1 MVLPDL
7 FTPLHGSSAVA
18 ALLAATVALVCA
30 AAFISF
36 PRLLGWLASVTPA
49 PANDNDD
56 GFRSPRSRI
65 FEV

>member
-7 FTPLHGSSAVA
+7 FTPLHGSTAAA
-18 ALLAATVALVCA
+18 ALLAAAVALACA
-30 AAFISF
+30 AAFISL
-36 PRLLGWLASVTPA
+36 PRLFGWLASMTPE

>member
-30 AAFISF
+30 SAFISF
-36 PRLLGWLASVTPA
+36 PRLLAWLASVTPA
-49 PANDNDD
+49 SANDNDD
-56 GFRSPRSRI
+56 AFRTPRSRI

>member
-7 FTPLHGSSAVA
+7 FTPLDGSSAVA

-30 AAFISF
+30 SAFISF
-36 PRLLGWLASVTPA
+36 PRFLGWLASATPA
-49 PANDNDD
+49 PANDNDEA
-56 GFRSPRSRI
+56 FRSPRSRI

>member
-7 FTPLHGSSAVA
+7 FTPLHGPSVA
-18 ALLAATVALVCA
+18 ATLLVAATALACA
-30 AAFISF
+30 AAFISL
-36 PRLLGWLASVTPA
+36 PRLFGWLASMTPA

-56 GFRSPRSRI
+56 SFRSPRSRI